1 MKPHKHAELIKAWA
15 DGAEIEVKGQF
26 TDYNWWTLQ
35 PDYVPSWSEKNEYRI
50 KPEPKPDVVLYADVS
65 SCLPHLGKQFYAN
78 ISCAYSSL
86 PSLSNPAN
94 LKLTFD
100 GETGE
105 LKSAEVL
112 K

>member
-15 DGAEIEVKGQF
+15 DGAEIEVLCGK
-26 TDYNWWTLQ
+26 DYWEVRQHPAWNQ
-35 PDYVPSWSEKNEYRI
+35 KVQYRI
-50 KPEPKPDVVLYADVS
+50 KPEPKPD
-65 SCLPHLGKQFYAN
+65 FYKSYLVFSTR
-78 ISCAYSSL
+78 IYSEGERF
-86 PSLSNPAN
+86 PVGGMMKAN
-94 LKLTFD
+94 LQLTFD